1 MQSRVEVELGF
12 RRDGSGNQRDGNMHE
27 IFFLRTF
34 WTVSSIP
41 LNTYLLLLSRLA
53 FFASGCV

>member
-27 IFFLRTF
+27 ISF
-34 WTVSSIP
+34 SSG
-41 LNTYLLLLSRLA
+41 LFGQYLLFL
-53 FFASGCV
+53 